1 MTNDKVLI
9 IFGFDARE
17 QEMIKKILTQNQLPE
32 CLILKKS
39 MAKMKISQ
47 IVSGL
52 KYKANDD
59 KLPDGKVVLFY
70 GFSDIEL
77 NKTFKEIKEAFIKM
91 PICAV
96 VTDISVN
103 WTLEHL
109 INHLIEE
116 KKWHEKHT
124 K

>member
-9 IFGFDARE
+9 IYGFDARE
-17 QEMIKKILTQNQLPE
+17 QEIIKKILTQSKLPE
-32 CLILKKS
+32 YLILEKS

-52 KYKANDD
+52 KYSANDY

-70 GFSDIEL
+70 NFSEIEL
-77 NKTFKEIKEAFIKM
+77 NETFKKIKEAFINM

-96 VTDISVN
+96 VTDVSVN

-109 INHLIEE
+109 VKHLIEE
-116 KKWHEKHT
+116 KKWHEKHI